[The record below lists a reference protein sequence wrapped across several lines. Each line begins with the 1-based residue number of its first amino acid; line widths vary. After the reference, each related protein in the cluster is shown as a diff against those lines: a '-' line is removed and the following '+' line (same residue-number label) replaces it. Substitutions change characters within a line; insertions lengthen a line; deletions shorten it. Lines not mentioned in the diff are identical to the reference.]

1 MKITLAP
8 VGTASDVLPMLA
20 LAKALHNRG
29 HIVTLCAA
37 EEFRSL
43 VYKTGFQMVSNGQT
57 YRNYLEAEGTP
68 DDASKELAT
77 ILSED
82 MAMHFVALRDSTRHA
97 DVIVGGR
104 LQIAGPSFA
113 EQLKIPYVYFE
124 TTPGATDYDRYPIF
138 GVAQDRLQKRR
149 KRLKEWDEF
158 VLSALNRERKLT
170 HLPPVTNLFEYL
182 YRSGDILIAL
192 DPAIAAVKTV
202 LNQSVTG
209 FCFYEEEWNA
219 DPDLEAFLDQGN
231 APIYIAPFRTKDP
244 FLMASLCNSLT
255 KEGHRVVLGYGWPP
269 EMNLPSGCV
278 ATSSLTYAQTFPKIS
293 LVVHAGASDVTAHA
307 IRSRVPQVVL
317 PYTAEQTYWA
327 KRARELGVSPAP
339 TVPVDAVSIYQ
350 GVQEA
355 LKLRQQAESI
365 PAVENG
371 AELAA
376 SMIENVAE
384 RHQKVS

>member
-20 LAKALHNRG
+20 LAKTLHSRG
-29 HIVTLCAA
+29 HIATLCAA

-43 VYKTGFQMVSNGQT
+43 IYKAGFQMVSNGQT

-77 ILSED
+77 TLNED
-82 MAMHFVALRDSTRHA
+82 MAMHFVALRDATRHA

-113 EQLKIPYVYFE
+113 EQLKIPYMYYE
-124 TTPGATDYDRYPIF
+124 TTPGATDYDKFPIF

-149 KRLKEWDEF
+149 KRLKEWDEL
-158 VLSALNRERKLT
+158 VLSSLNRERKLT

-182 YRSGDILIAL
+182 YRSCEILIPL
-192 DPAIAAVKTV
+192 DPAIAPVKTV
-202 LNQSVTG
+202 GNQNVTG
-209 FCFYEEEWNA
+209 FCFYEDEWNA
-219 DPDLEAFLDQGN
+219 DPDLENFLNQGT

-244 FLMASLCNSLT
+244 VLIATLCNSLT
-255 KEGHRVVLGYGWPP
+255 KDGHRVVLGYGWP
-269 EMNLPSGCV
+269 EMNLPSGCL
-278 ATSSLTYAQTFPKIS
+278 ASPSFTYAQSFPKMS
-293 LVVHAGASDVTAHA
+293 VLVHGGASDVTAHA
-307 IRSRVPQVVL
+307 IRSRVPQVVI

-327 KRARELGVSPAP
+327 KIAQDLGVSPAP
-339 TVPVDAVSIYQ
+339 VVMVVAASIYQ
-350 GVQEA
+350 GIQEA
-355 LKLRQQAESI
+355 LNLRQKAESI

-371 AELAA
+371 AEAA
-376 SMIENVAE
+376 STIIEHVAE